1 MMRRPILVLAAVS
14 GVALTTACASS
25 PEKVAG
31 EAAPIGATSSA
42 AASTSSAA
50 STSTSPGTPKP
61 GAPKPGAPKP
71 GAPKSGK
78 PQSGTPKTEAP
89 KNTVLVLGPTSLGK
103 LKIGMLPKA
112 ATATGEIDAPV
123 PAQGCGSAAL
133 KPANSDDV
141 KVTYSADRGLVAI
154 PAYGRIA
161 TPEGIRIGSSVAQ
174 LKAAYPDLVRR
185 ITEEGQ
191 PAEIGDRESGD
202 AFAGKGDEYKGV
214 HYRFQFLNGKLTELE
229 LEHDNQN
236 CYE

>member
-1 MMRRPILVLAAVS
+1 MMRRTILVLAAVS

-31 EAAPIGATSSA
+31 EAAPIGASSSA

-50 STSTSPGTPKP
+50 STSTSPG
-61 GAPKPGAPKP
+61 APKPGE
-71 GAPKSGK
+71 PKSGEPQSGE
-78 PQSGTPKTEAP
+78 PQSGTPKTDAP
-89 KNTVLVLGPTSLGK
+89 KSTVLVLGPTSLGK

-133 KPANSDDV
+133 KSANSDDV

-191 PAEIGDRESGD
+191 PAEIADRESGD

-214 HYRFQFLNGKLTELE
+214 HYRFRFLNGKLTELE

>member
-1 MMRRPILVLAAVS
+1 MMRRTILVLAAVS

-50 STSTSPGTPKP
+50 STSTSPG
-61 GAPKPGAPKP
+61 APKPRAPKSGEP
-71 GAPKSGK
+71 QSGK

-133 KPANSDDV
+133 KSANSDDV

-161 TPEGIRIGSSVAQ
+161 TPEGIRIGSSMAQ

>member
-1 MMRRPILVLAAVS
+1 MMRRTILVLAAVS

-31 EAAPIGATSSA
+31 EAAPIGASSSA

-50 STSTSPGTPKP
+50 STSTSPGKPKP
-61 GAPKPGAPKP
+61 GE
-71 GAPKSGK
+71 PKSGEPK
-78 PQSGTPKTEAP
+78 SGEPQSGEPQSGTPKTDAP

-133 KPANSDDV
+133 KSANSDDV

-191 PAEIGDRESGD
+191 PAEIADRESGD

-214 HYRFQFLNGKLTELE
+214 HYRFRFLNGKLTELE

>member
-1 MMRRPILVLAAVS
+1 MMRRTILVLAAVS

-50 STSTSPGTPKP
+50 STSTSPG
-61 GAPKPGAPKP
+61 APKP
-71 GAPKSGK
+71 GAPKSGEPQSGK
-78 PQSGTPKTEAP
+78 PQSGAPKTEAP

-133 KPANSDDV
+133 KSANSDDV

-191 PAEIGDRESGD
+191 PAEIADRESGD

-214 HYRFQFLNGKLTELE
+214 HYRFRFLNGKLTELE

>member
-1 MMRRPILVLAAVS
+1 MMRRTILVLAAVS

-31 EAAPIGATSSA
+31 EAAPIGASSSA

-50 STSTSPGTPKP
+50 STSTSPG
-61 GAPKPGAPKP
+61 APKPGE
-71 GAPKSGK
+71 PKSGEPQSGE
-78 PQSGTPKTEAP
+78 PQSGTPKTDAP
-89 KNTVLVLGPTSLGK
+89 KSTVLVLGPTSLGK

-133 KPANSDDV
+133 KSANSDDV

-214 HYRFQFLNGKLTELE
+214 HYRFRFLNGKLTELE

>member
-1 MMRRPILVLAAVS
+1 MMRRTILVLAAVS

-50 STSTSPGTPKP
+50 STSTSPG
-61 GAPKPGAPKP
+61 APKP
-71 GAPKSGK
+71 GAPKSGEPQSGK
-78 PQSGTPKTEAP
+78 PQSGAPKTEAP

-133 KPANSDDV
+133 KSANSDDV

-214 HYRFQFLNGKLTELE
+214 HYRFRFLNGKLTELE